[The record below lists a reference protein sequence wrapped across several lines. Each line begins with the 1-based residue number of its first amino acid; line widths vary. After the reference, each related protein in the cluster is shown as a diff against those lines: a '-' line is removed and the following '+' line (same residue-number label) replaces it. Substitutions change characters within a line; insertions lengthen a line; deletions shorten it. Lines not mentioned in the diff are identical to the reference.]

1 METAAIFSERL
12 RVAGER
18 AQLGAIPGGIMS
30 AGVVR
35 LPQAQNRF
43 AAKGVSDGRNC
54 EGLRAG
60 RHRRMIARVPPL
72 PMLKT

>member
-12 RVAGER
+12 RVVG
-18 AQLGAIPGGIMS
+18 GAPAAWRDPRGIMS

-43 AAKGVSDGRNC
+43 AAKGVSDVRNC